1 MRATQELNQLKA
13 AMDAGL
19 GGLTAT
25 PGLKAR
31 IESAAA
37 GRQPAKRTALMP
49 ALCAA
54 LALVIV
60 LSVLIPRLSSRPDAG
75 EGALIISRPAGEE
88 TQSPETGRLL
98 TASTLTKGGSEL
110 SLNSLW
116 AKGGSPW
123 PLIGVDGRWYRMLK
137 SPSDADSKLKG
148 DSLGTVGTYTE
159 EPALA
164 DAGGII
170 SNKAAEGAEVWAVNG
185 MGGTLVMAEVD
196 GKTRLFQRVSF
207 NGSAILGHEGL
218 GDVLQLSGG
227 VSQMSLS
234 GVGTVS
240 GSAASDLASSLVSGA
255 DYVSAGS
262 VKADQILQIK
272 LDNGVTLQLLVSGE
286 RFSACGT
293 WSNPDFFEKFAAEAE

>member
-1 MRATQELNQLKA
+1 MRADRELNQLRA

-37 GRQPAKRTALMP
+37 GRQPVRRGAMMP

-54 LALVIV
+54 LALVIALTV
-60 LSVLIPRLSSRPDAG
+60 FVPRLLSKPQG
-75 EGALIISRPAGEE
+75 NEGALIISRPAGEQ
-88 TQSPETGRLL
+88 TQSPESGKLL
-98 TASTLTKGGSEL
+98 TASTLQKGGSEL

-116 AKGGSPW
+116 ARGGSPW
-123 PLIGVDGRWYRMLK
+123 PLVGVDGRWYRMLK
-137 SPSDADSKLKG
+137 SPSEADGSLKG
-148 DSLGTVGTYTE
+148 ESLGTVGTFTD

-170 SNKAAEGAEVWAVNG
+170 SNTAAEGAEVWSVSG

-196 GKTRLFQRVSF
+196 GKARLFQRVGF
-207 NGSAILGHEGL
+207 NGAATLGHEGL
-218 GDVLQLSGG
+218 DDVLQLSG
-227 VSQMSLS
+227 VSRLSLS

-240 GSAASDLASSLVSGA
+240 GPAAAELASSLVSGA
-255 DYVSAGS
+255 DYVSSGN
-262 VKADQILQIK
+262 VKADQMLQIE
-272 LDNGVTLQLLVSGE
+272 LDSGVSLQLLVSGE
-286 RFSACGT
+286 RFSSCGT
-293 WSNPDFFEKFAAEAE
+293 WSNPDFFEKFAAAAE